1 MGNRIHVHFLML
13 CWYLDP
19 RALLHFLDPEKFR
32 SKDEFTEKYKNL
44 SSFDE
49 KEVCSSISDHFCG
62 LWIFEIEGPVL
73 SLCVVLKWT
82 VHVS

>member
-1 MGNRIHVHFLML
+1 ML
-13 CWYLDP
+13 CWFLDP

-49 KEVCSSISDHFCG
+49 KEVCFSISDHFCG

-73 SLCVVLKWT
+73 SLCVVLKWM
-82 VHVS
+82 VHAY